1 MLIGLCIRWELEG
14 DAAVVVLFFRGGEV
28 ELGESDSAGMTGSEV
43 IESLADDGVV
53 GHLRHMAVFKHESCE
68 GRGRFRA
75 DGLWI
80 G

>member
-1 MLIGLCIRWELEG
+1 
-14 DAAVVVLFFRGGEV
+14 
-28 ELGESDSAGMTGSEV
+28 MTGSEV

-75 DGLWI
+75 GGLWI